1 MKRRILALFL
11 AALTLL
17 TLTTAALA
25 AEEANGAYNVQ
36 SKAGYTLR
44 VENVTED
51 GGFYANADTFTLT
64 LNTAPA
70 GQTLVYLVEGSG
82 LPTEANLQYIDQSGT
97 DAAFTLKPKTLEAG
111 KTYRVYVSTANKTP
125 TEAASFSYGAK
136 PTYTLGDVDN
146 DGVFTA
152 TDALFTLRMAV
163 GIGTWTTEQ
172 QLAARV
178 CKRAEVT
185 ATDALWILRRAVG
198 LIGSFDEV
206 K

>member
-36 SKAGYTLR
+36 SKTGYTLR

-82 LPTEANLQYIDQSGT
+82 LPTEENLQYIDQSGT
-97 DAAFTLKPKTLEAG
+97 NAAFTLKPKTLEAG
-111 KTYRVYVSTANKTP
+111 KTYRVYVSTQSKAP
-125 TEAASFSYGAK
+125 VEAGSFSYGAK
-136 PTYTLGDVDN
+136 PSYKLGDVN
-146 DGVFTA
+146 DDGTINVLDASALLNYLVDKRTFTENN
-152 TDALFTLRMAV
+152 R
-163 GIGTWTTEQ
+163 
-172 QLAARV
+172 LAADV
-178 CKRAEVT
+178 ANPKGTLNVL
-185 ATDALWILRRAVG
+185 DASRLLNYLVDKG
-198 LIGSFDEV
+198 TFD
-206 K
+206 

>member
-70 GQTLVYLVEGSG
+70 EQTLVYLVEGSG
-82 LPTEANLQYIDQSGT
+82 LPTEENLQYIDQSGT

-111 KTYRVYVSTANKTP
+111 KTYRVYVSTP
-125 TEAASFSYGAK
+125 TAAPKEAGSFSYGAK
-136 PTYTLGDVDN
+136 PTYTLGDVDGSGII
-146 DGVFTA
+146 DVS
-152 TDALFTLRMAV
+152 DALMALKASAEVITLNE
-163 GIGTWTTEQ
+163 TES
-172 QLAARV
+172 LAADVDRNGMV
-178 CKRAEVT
+178 DVSDALMILKYSAEV
-185 ATDALWILRRAVG
+185 IK
-198 LIGSFDEV
+198 SFD
-206 K
+206 

>member
-36 SKAGYTLR
+36 SKTGYTLR
-44 VENVTED
+44 VDGAEND
-51 GGFYANADTFTLT
+51 GSGFYANADTFTLT
-64 LNTAPA
+64 LKTAPA

-82 LPTEANLQYIDQSGT
+82 LPTEENLQYIDQSGT

-111 KTYRVYVSTANKTP
+111 KTYRVYVSTQSKAP

-136 PTYTLGDVDN
+136 PVYKIGDVDDSGN
-146 DGVFTA
+146 VDIVDVA
-152 TDALFTLRMAV
+152 VLLNYLAKKQTL
-163 GIGTWTTEQ
+163 TEKNL
-172 QLAARV
+172 LAADV
-178 CKRAEVT
+178 AAPKGQVDIVDAAQILNYIVGK
-185 ATDALWILRRAVG
+185 ATL
-198 LIGSFDEV
+198 E
-206 K
+206 

>member
-44 VENVTED
+44 VDDAEND
-51 GGFYANADTFTLT
+51 GSGFYANADTFTLT

-70 GQTLVYLVEGSG
+70 EQTLVYLVEGSG
-82 LPTEANLQYIDQSGT
+82 LPTEENLQYIDQSGT

-111 KTYRVYVSTANKTP
+111 KTYRVYVSTQSKAP

-136 PTYTLGDVDN
+136 PVYKIGDVDDSGN
-146 DGVFTA
+146 VDIVDVA
-152 TDALFTLRMAV
+152 VLLNYLAKKQTL
-163 GIGTWTTEQ
+163 TEKNL
-172 QLAARV
+172 LAADV
-178 CKRAEVT
+178 AAPKGQVDIVDAAQILNYIVGK
-185 ATDALWILRRAVG
+185 ATL
-198 LIGSFDEV
+198 E
-206 K
+206 

>member
-36 SKAGYTLR
+36 SKTGYTLR
-44 VENVTED
+44 VDGAEND
-51 GGFYANADTFTLT
+51 GSGFYANADTFTLT
-64 LNTAPA
+64 CANAS
-70 GQTLVYLVEGSG
+70 GETLVYLVEGSG

-111 KTYRVYVSTANKTP
+111 KTYRVYVSTQSKAP

-136 PTYTLGDVDN
+136 PTYTLGDVNN
-146 DGVFTA
+146 DGKINSS
-152 TDALFTLRMAV
+152 DALLILQSAV
-163 GIGTWTTEQ
+163 GKITLSTTQ
-172 QLAARV
+172 TLAADV
-178 CKRAEVT
+178 NKDGKINSS
-185 ATDALWILRRAVG
+185 DALKVLQYAVG
-198 LIGSFDEV
+198 KITSFD
-206 K
+206 

>member
-1 MKRRILALFL
+1 MKRRILVLFL

-36 SKAGYTLR
+36 SKTGYTLR

-64 LNTAPA
+64 LKTEPA

-82 LPTEANLQYIDQSGT
+82 LPTEENLQYIDQSGT

-111 KTYRVYVSTANKTP
+111 KTYRIYVSTANKTP

-136 PTYTLGDVDN
+136 PTYTLGDVDGSGII
-146 DGVFTA
+146 DVS
-152 TDALFTLRMAV
+152 DALMALKASAEV
-163 GIGTWTTEQ
+163 IILNETES
-172 QLAARV
+172 LAADV
-178 CKRAEVT
+178 DKNGMVDVSDALMILKYSAEV
-185 ATDALWILRRAVG
+185 IK
-198 LIGSFDEV
+198 SFD
-206 K
+206 

>member
-64 LNTAPA
+64 RNTAPA
-70 GQTLVYLVEGSG
+70 EQTLVYLVEGSG
-82 LPTEANLQYIDQSGT
+82 LPTEENLQYIDQSGT
-97 DAAFTLKPKTLEAG
+97 NAAFTLKPKKLEAG
-111 KTYRVYVSTANKTP
+111 KTYRVYVSTQSKAP
-125 TEAASFSYGAK
+125 TEAGSFSYGAK
-136 PTYTLGDVDN
+136 PTYTLGDVN
-146 DGVFTA
+146 DDGTINIK
-152 TDALFTLRMAV
+152 DASALLNYIV
-163 GIGTWTTEQ
+163 GKRELTENNL
-172 QLAARV
+172 LAADV
-178 CKRAEVT
+178 AAPKGTVNVQ
-185 ATDALWILRRAVG
+185 DAARILNYIVG
-198 LIGSFDEV
+198 KGTFE
-206 K
+206 

>member
-36 SKAGYTLR
+36 SKTGYTLR

-64 LNTAPA
+64 LNTEPA
-70 GQTLVYLVEGSG
+70 EQTLVYLVEGSG

-111 KTYRVYVSTANKTP
+111 KTYRVYVSTQSKAP
-125 TEAASFSYGAK
+125 VEAASFSYGAK
-136 PTYTLGDVDN
+136 PSYKLGDVN
-146 DGVFTA
+146 DDGTINVLDASALLNYLVDKRTFTENN
-152 TDALFTLRMAV
+152 R
-163 GIGTWTTEQ
+163 
-172 QLAARV
+172 LAADV
-178 CKRAEVT
+178 ANPKGTLNVL
-185 ATDALWILRRAVG
+185 DASRLLNYLVDKG
-198 LIGSFDEV
+198 TFD
-206 K
+206 

>member
-36 SKAGYTLR
+36 SKTGYTLR
-44 VENVTED
+44 VDGAEND
-51 GGFYANADTFTLT
+51 GSGFYANADTFTLT

-82 LPTEANLQYIDQSGT
+82 LPTEENLQYIDQSGT

-111 KTYRVYVSTANKTP
+111 KTYRVYVSTQSKAP

-136 PTYTLGDVDN
+136 PTYTLGDVDGSGII
-146 DGVFTA
+146 DVS
-152 TDALFTLRMAV
+152 DALMALKASAEVITLNE
-163 GIGTWTTEQ
+163 TES
-172 QLAARV
+172 LAADV
-178 CKRAEVT
+178 DKNGMVDVSDALMILKYSAEV
-185 ATDALWILRRAVG
+185 IK
-198 LIGSFDEV
+198 SFD
-206 K
+206 

>member
-44 VENVTED
+44 VDGAEND
-51 GGFYANADTFTLT
+51 GSSFYANADTFALT
-64 LNTAPA
+64 LKTAPA
-70 GQTLVYLVEGSG
+70 EQTLVYLVEGSG

-136 PTYTLGDVDN
+136 PSYKLGDVN
-146 DGVFTA
+146 EDGYIDTV
-152 TDALFTLRMAV
+152 
-163 GIGTWTTEQ
+163 
-172 QLAARV
+172 
-178 CKRAEVT
+178 
-185 ATDALWILRRAVG
+185 DALWILQCYVKKRELSLDCADVNRDGMIDTVDALKVLQFYVG
-198 LIGSFDEV
+198 KITSFE
-206 K
+206 

>member
-36 SKAGYTLR
+36 SKTGYTLR
-44 VENVTED
+44 VDGAEND
-51 GGFYANADTFTLT
+51 GSGFYANADTFTLT

-70 GQTLVYLVEGSG
+70 EQTLVYLVEGSG

-111 KTYRVYVSTANKTP
+111 KTYRVYVSTQSKAP

-136 PTYTLGDVDN
+136 PTYTLGDVDGSGII
-146 DGVFTA
+146 DVS
-152 TDALFTLRMAV
+152 DALMALKASAEVITLNE
-163 GIGTWTTEQ
+163 TES
-172 QLAARV
+172 LAADV
-178 CKRAEVT
+178 DKNGMVDVSDALMILKYSAEV
-185 ATDALWILRRAVG
+185 IK
-198 LIGSFDEV
+198 SFD
-206 K
+206 

>member
-36 SKAGYTLR
+36 SKTGYTLR

-82 LPTEANLQYIDQSGT
+82 LPTEENLQYIDQSGT

-111 KTYRVYVSTANKTP
+111 KTYRVYVSTP
-125 TEAASFSYGAK
+125 TAAPKEAGSFSYGAK
-136 PTYTLGDVDN
+136 PSYKLGDVDGSGN
-146 DGVFTA
+146 VDVVDA
-152 TDALFTLRMAV
+152 TVLLNYLAKKKTL
-163 GIGTWTTEQ
+163 TQTNL
-172 QLAARV
+172 LAADV
-178 CKRAEVT
+178 
-185 ATDALWILRRAVG
+185 ATPKGQVDIADAAQILNYLVG
-198 LIGSFDEV
+198 KATFE
-206 K
+206 

>member
-36 SKAGYTLR
+36 SKTGYTLR

-82 LPTEANLQYIDQSGT
+82 LPTEENLQYIDQSGT

-111 KTYRVYVSTANKTP
+111 KTYRVYVSTQSKAP
-125 TEAASFSYGAK
+125 TEAGSFSYGAK
-136 PTYTLGDVDN
+136 PSYKLGDVN
-146 DGVFTA
+146 DDGTINVLDASALLNYLVDKRTFTENN
-152 TDALFTLRMAV
+152 R
-163 GIGTWTTEQ
+163 
-172 QLAARV
+172 LAADV
-178 CKRAEVT
+178 ANPKGTLNVL
-185 ATDALWILRRAVG
+185 DASRLLNYLVDKG
-198 LIGSFDEV
+198 TFD
-206 K
+206 

>member
-36 SKAGYTLR
+36 SKTGYTLR
-44 VENVTED
+44 VDGAEND
-51 GGFYANADTFTLT
+51 GSGFYANADTFTLT

-82 LPTEANLQYIDQSGT
+82 LPTEENLQYIDQSGT
-97 DAAFTLKPKTLEAG
+97 DAAFTLKPKELEAG
-111 KTYRVYVSTANKTP
+111 KTYRVYVSTQSKAP

-136 PTYTLGDVDN
+136 PSYKLGDVDGSGN
-146 DGVFTA
+146 VDVV
-152 TDALFTLRMAV
+152 DAAVLLNYLAKKKTL
-163 GIGTWTTEQ
+163 TQTNL
-172 QLAARV
+172 LAADV
-178 CKRAEVT
+178 AAPKGQVDIVDAAQILNYLVGK
-185 ATDALWILRRAVG
+185 AT
-198 LIGSFDEV
+198 FE
-206 K
+206 

>member
-36 SKAGYTLR
+36 SKTGYTLR

-70 GQTLVYLVEGSG
+70 EQTLVYLVEGSG
-82 LPTEANLQYIDQSGT
+82 LPTKANLQYIDQSGT
-97 DAAFTLKPKTLEAG
+97 DAEFTLKPKELEAG
-111 KTYRVYVSTANKTP
+111 KTYRVYVSTATTAPK
-125 TEAASFSYGAK
+125 EAGSFSYGAK
-136 PTYTLGDVDN
+136 PVYKIGDVDDSGN
-146 DGVFTA
+146 VDIVDVA
-152 TDALFTLRMAV
+152 VLLNYLAKKQTL
-163 GIGTWTTEQ
+163 TEKNL
-172 QLAARV
+172 LAADV
-178 CKRAEVT
+178 AAPKGQVDIVDAAQILNYIVGK
-185 ATDALWILRRAVG
+185 ATL
-198 LIGSFDEV
+198 E
-206 K
+206 

>member
-36 SKAGYTLR
+36 SKTGYTLR

-82 LPTEANLQYIDQSGT
+82 LPTEENLQYIDQSGT
-97 DAAFTLKPKTLEAG
+97 DAAFTLKPKELEAG
-111 KTYRVYVSTANKTP
+111 KTYRVYVSTATTAPK
-125 TEAASFSYGAK
+125 EAGSFSYGAK
-136 PTYTLGDVDN
+136 PTYTLGDVN
-146 DGVFTA
+146 DDGTINIK
-152 TDALFTLRMAV
+152 DASALLNYIV
-163 GIGTWTTEQ
+163 GKRELTENNL
-172 QLAARV
+172 LAADV
-178 CKRAEVT
+178 AAPKGTVNVQ
-185 ATDALWILRRAVG
+185 DAARILNYIVG
-198 LIGSFDEV
+198 KGTFE
-206 K
+206 

>member
-36 SKAGYTLR
+36 SKTGYTLR
-44 VENVTED
+44 VDGAEND
-51 GGFYANADTFTLT
+51 GSGFYANADTFTLT
-64 LNTAPA
+64 CT
-70 GQTLVYLVEGSG
+70 GTTGETLVYLLEGTDT
-82 LPTEANLQYIDQSGT
+82 LPTEENLQYIDQSGT

-136 PTYTLGDVDN
+136 PTYTLGDVN
-146 DGVFTA
+146 DDGA
-152 TDALFTLRMAV
+152 INIKDASALLNYIV
-163 GIGTWTTEQ
+163 GKRELTENNL
-172 QLAARV
+172 LAADV
-178 CKRAEVT
+178 AAPKGAINVQ
-185 ATDALWILRRAVG
+185 DAARILNYIVG
-198 LIGSFDEV
+198 KGTFE
-206 K
+206 